1 MVLITISHED
11 FTKVVIYKRMRS
23 SPKTTAP
30 CLPTSEAGGLRR
42 DQQRTE
48 GQGDVGRK
56 LGEGGG
62 LEASE
67 ENVSRRPN
75 AAGLPKL
82 RTEKGL
88 LDLATQR
95 SSVTLLEQ
103 FRFSSVGRYL
113 NGVGLKRL
121 EGEKSI
127 KKREFLRN
135 LP

>member
-1 MVLITISHED
+1 MG
-11 FTKVVIYKRMRS
+11 K
-23 SPKTTAP
+23 
-30 CLPTSEAGGLRR
+30 
-42 DQQRTE
+42 
-48 GQGDVGRK
+48 K
-56 LGEGGG
+56 LGEGGI

-67 ENVSRRPN
+67 DNVSKRPK

-82 RTEKGL
+82 RTEKEL

-103 FRFSSVGRYL
+103 FRFSSVGKYL
-113 NGVGLKRL
+113 SGGGSKRL